1 MATEFSLKMERQL
14 RRIFYV
20 TPTNFIELLKGYEK
34 ILKAKQMEIGNQATK
49 LRNGLGRLA
58 SASLQV
64 ADMTTESETKRAEV
78 SKKTQECQDLK
89 IDLAKQE
96 KAAHEA

>member
-1 MATEFSLKMERQL
+1 MEERL

-34 ILKAKQMEIGNQATK
+34 ILLAKRKDIGTQATK

-58 SASLQV
+58 SASQQF
-64 ADMTTESETKRAEV
+64 AEMTLESETKRAEV
-78 SKKTQECQDLK
+78 SKKT
-89 IDLAKQE
+89 
-96 KAAHEA
+96 